1 LNRGRYS
8 ACHGRVRPA
17 GGIFFMAYLVLA
29 RKYRPQTFDEVVG
42 QAHVTRT
49 LTNAITAGRVAH
61 AILFTGPRGTGKTTI
76 ARILAKAMNCNRG
89 SSPVPC
95 NDCRSCREITGG
107 NAVDVFEIDGASNN
121 SVDQIREL
129 RGNVKYMPAHSAYKI
144 YIIDEVH
151 MLSIAAFNALL
162 KTLEEPPSHVM
173 FFFATTE
180 PHKIPITILSRCQR
194 YDLRRIDIESITGH
208 LSELCDKEQ
217 ISIPVQSLEL
227 IAREAGGSMRDAMSL
242 LDQIMS
248 CTQGAIEPDRIVDI
262 LGVIDR
268 TVIFDLSSAVLSAD
282 LPKALDII
290 DDVYEHGHDLKRL
303 YADLTEHFRNLL
315 VVKWGR
321 RVEKLVDLPA
331 HEIELMTRQV
341 KDTSVT
347 YLSQIFD
354 LFFQEEASIRF
365 APQPK
370 LALEMIFMRM
380 LLVKPALPIDVLIE
394 KLDHLKKDFGTL
406 PGKGLSETQAG
417 YGSNGPMAAVLSS
430 DAGAGME
437 KETPR
442 LSVRSA
448 AVADTEKVPL
458 AAKAVLEFDAADDP
472 ETLWKKVIDAVA
484 LKKPS
489 VASNMA
495 KCRLRKVKDNTLEIE
510 VNGNGFITKMVTK
523 NLATV
528 TQICSDFF
536 GRDMQVKLCKKADV
550 ATGTPEE
557 LSQNGQQEQETLSHP
572 LVSDAIEIFNGTLVD
587 VKKL

>member
-1 LNRGRYS
+1 
-8 ACHGRVRPA
+8 
-17 GGIFFMAYLVLA
+17 MAYLVLA
-29 RKYRPQTFDEVVG
+29 RKYRPQTFGEVVG

-76 ARILAKAMNCNRG
+76 ARILAKAMNCNKG

-95 NDCRSCREITGG
+95 NVCRSCREITGG

-121 SVDQIREL
+121 SVDQVREL

-162 KTLEEPPSHVM
+162 KTLEEPPPHVM

-208 LSELCDKEQ
+208 LSELCEKEQ
-217 ISIPVQSLEL
+217 INIPVESLEL

-248 CTQGAIEPDRIVDI
+248 CTQGVIEPDRIADI

-268 TVIFDLSSAVLSAD
+268 TVIFDLSAAVLSAD

-290 DDVYEHGHDLKRL
+290 DDTYEHGHDLKRL

-331 HEIELMTRQV
+331 HEIELMIMQV
-341 KDTSVT
+341 KDTSAT
-347 YLSQIFD
+347 YLNQIFD

-365 APQPK
+365 ASQPK

-394 KLDHLKKDFGTL
+394 KLDHLKKNFNTL
-406 PGKGLSETQAG
+406 PGEGLLETQAG
-417 YGSNGPMAAVLSS
+417 YGSTEAVDSRSS
-430 DAGAGME
+430 GEAGAGAG
-437 KETPR
+437 KETAVTSAR
-442 LSVRSA
+442 LHDQSPDRIPV
-448 AVADTEKVPL
+448 VADAEPMPPAV
-458 AAKAVLEFDAADDP
+458 KAVSGFDAADDP
-472 ETLWKKVIDAVA
+472 ETMWEKIIDAVGRE
-484 LKKPS
+484 KPS

-495 KCRLRKVKDNTLEIE
+495 KCRLKELKADTLEIE

-523 NLATV
+523 NLATLKHV
-528 TQICSDFF
+528 CSNFFDREMQI
-536 GRDMQVKLCKKADV
+536 KLCKKTDLPA
-550 ATGTPEE
+550 GNPKEMKK
-557 LSQNGQQEQETLSHP
+557 NNQQKHEALRHP
-572 LVSDAIEIFNGTLVD
+572 MVSEAIEIFNGTLVD